1 MKTIEELQ
9 KEVDRLTRNNEELKK
24 QIRGQ
29 QQHNQKLYLFIQKQQ
44 RELIQYNWEEQKDN
58 D

>member
-1 MKTIEELQ
+1 MKTLEELQ

-24 QIRGQ
+24 QVREQ
-29 QQHNQKLYLFIQKQQ
+29 QQHAHKLYLFIQKQQ
-44 RELIQYNWEEQKDN
+44 GELIQYNWEERKDN

>member
-1 MKTIEELQ
+1 MKALEELQ